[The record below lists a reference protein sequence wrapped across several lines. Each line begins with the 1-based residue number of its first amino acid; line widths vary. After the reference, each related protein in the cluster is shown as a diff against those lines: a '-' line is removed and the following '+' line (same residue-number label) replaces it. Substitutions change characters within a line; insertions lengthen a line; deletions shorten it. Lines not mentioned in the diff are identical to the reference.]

1 MPTNSRLSSVI
12 ARIFIVALVAAM
24 VIAVVYFSVTSVPA
38 KNPGLNVNLR
48 YRQRP
53 LAPRP
58 AAATEFAEQCL
69 VIGFIAL
76 AGRKVLRLRL

>member
-12 ARIFIVALVAAM
+12 ARIFVVALVAAM
-24 VIAVVYFSVTSVPA
+24 VIAVVYFSVTFVPA
-38 KNPGLNVNLR
+38 ENPGLNANLR
-48 YRQRP
+48 HRQRP

-58 AAATEFAEQCL
+58 TAAREFAEQCV

-76 AGRKVLRLRL
+76 AGRKILRIHL